1 MVGDTKFSFSDL
13 NSAHLNLL
21 ELSVFKG
28 NKKLILLC
36 SVIVDII
43 VLFIFHPYFCERE
56 REREMWRNTQNLHI
70 ISWCLFSFWKFKP
83 RFTMCG

>member
-43 VLFIFHPYFCERE
+43 VLFIFHPYFCVRE
-56 REREMWRNTQNLHI
+56 REREM
-70 ISWCLFSFWKFKP
+70 
-83 RFTMCG
+83 